1 MDNTDFFKEFSQY
14 ILDPREDYRELIE
27 GYKLS
32 KRGDLLI
39 RRDNYWETLIYREQ
53 LSDGDWICDML
64 EKSNINYGKFV
75 KAYLHA
81 CVEAG
86 IEQVTVRI
94 FGICGTYILEGE
106 RKKRHS
112 KHV

>member
-1 MDNTDFFKEFSQY
+1 MNKSDLYKEISQY
-14 ILDPREDYRELIE
+14 ILDPRMDYRELIE

-39 RRDNYWETLIYREQ
+39 RRDNHWETLIYREQ

-64 EKSNINYGKFV
+64 EESNNNYGKFV

-81 CVEAG
+81 CMEAG

-94 FGICGTYILEGE
+94 FGICEAYILEGE
-106 RKKRHS
+106 R
-112 KHV
+112 